1 MFIRSVLSPALCT
14 GIARSRMRSRRGA
27 SCVHPPSSPLAPCT
41 SCITCFK
48 GLNIDNF
55 LSDSAEIEV
64 MACVDC
70 CVNRNGRAQGGC
82 IVKRE

>member
-1 MFIRSVLSPALCT
+1 MFIRSVLSPALCSFP
-14 GIARSRMRSRRGA
+14 AA
-27 SCVHPPSSPLAPCT
+27 VVCPPPLAPCT

-48 GLNIDNF
+48 GLNVDNF

-64 MACVDC
+64 IWYVWTC

-82 IVKRE
+82 IVTRE

>member
-1 MFIRSVLSPALCT
+1 MFIRSVLSPALCSFP
-14 GIARSRMRSRRGA
+14 AA
-27 SCVHPPSSPLAPCT
+27 VVCPPPLAPCT

-48 GLNIDNF
+48 GLNIDNH

-82 IVKRE
+82 IVTRE